1 MRKRK
6 KIMSNKVVTRLK
18 TETGFKITKLQYITF
33 IKLIKRRLDRYI
45 ILLILLLL
53 SISIKFTTK
62 KTKKLINDRN
72 SI

>member
-1 MRKRK
+1 MKIK
-6 KIMSNKVVTRLK
+6 KIISNKVVTRLK